1 MLVSSSD
8 LSIRS
13 GPEFGPSSAR
23 RSEEV
28 GPSNAGRK
36 ELGEGR
42 GWWKMFS
49 LYAWQAVASPSSG
62 EQVLPAT
69 RVPGRPPFCPA
80 QWASPE
86 PLPQTWDT
94 ATVVIPLSVMTRLGR
109 EGGLRAL
116 PTLLTPAIG
125 AWHTPSPARGGTPHP
140 LGWPSA
146 DSNLCFLCTQ
156 QPKAGRQGPE
166 ACSLA

>member
-1 MLVSSSD
+1 M
-8 LSIRS
+8 
-13 GPEFGPSSAR
+13 
-23 RSEEV
+23 

-49 LYAWQAVASPSSG
+49 LCAWQAVASPSSG

-69 RVPGRPPFCPA
+69 PVPGRPPFCPA

-86 PLPQTWDT
+86 PLPQIWTT
-94 ATVVIPLSVMTRLGR
+94 ATVTIPLSVMTRLGR

-116 PTLLTPAIG
+116 PALLTPA
-125 AWHTPSPARGGTPHP
+125 HTSEPGIPQAPQAH
-140 LGWPSA
+140 PSA
-146 DSNLCFLCTQ
+146 DSNPCFLCTQ

-166 ACSLA
+166 A